1 MARVNKTTGI
11 FLILGVIILITSVT
25 AAWYVESQQLPSLPR
40 KETPED
46 KLDVSA
52 GGTVDVRS
60 RLSHP
65 SPVVPGVVTTVE
77 VKEGQ
82 RVTKGQVLVRQDDS
96 LPRMELGKAKSALAL
111 AKFDINAAKNAI
123 SEHKLKITLQEGRI
137 RAAVDELN
145 KAKEAYEQAKKAQDL
160 SADGRQKANAA
171 ELTVNQASEKLKGE
185 QSTLETLKDNPQ
197 DYLLETANTRVKYL
211 EKQVMEAEDALE
223 NYIVRARAN
232 GRIFRLNVS
241 VGDHFASPVPNMEPR
256 ITFCP
261 DEELIV
267 RAEINQEYGS
277 EVREGQIAIIS
288 LHGSISTKSW
298 TGKVESLGPWVHR
311 PRSPVF
317 EPEVIN
323 DARFRECVIRFDQQP
338 SEQDLVVGT
347 RLRIQIKMSAA
358 E

>member
-25 AAWYVESQQLPSLPR
+25 AAWYVESQQLPSLPH

-65 SPVVPGVVTTVE
+65 SPVVPGVVTAVE

-96 LPRMELGKAKSALAL
+96 LPRMELAKLKSMADL
-111 AKFDINAAKNAI
+111 AKFKIDSADSAI
-123 SEHKLKITLQEGRI
+123 SEHQQKTSLQERI
-137 RAAVDELN
+137 VNAAIDEWK
-145 KAKEAYEQAKKAQDL
+145 KAKELFDLAKKAETL
-160 SADGRQKANAA
+160 SSDGPAKAKTA
-171 ELTVNQASEKLKGE
+171 ELTVNQAEEKMKGE
-185 QSTLETLKDNPQ
+185 QSTLKKLQTNVPT
-197 DYLLETANTRVKYL
+197 YLLKAANTEVKGL
-211 EKQVMEAEDALE
+211 EEQVKNAEKALE
-223 NYIVRARAN
+223 NYILPAPAN
-232 GRIFRLNVS
+232 GRVFRLNVS
-241 VGDHFASPVPNMEPR
+241 VGDQFAMPVPNMEPR

-298 TGKVESLGPWVHR
+298 TGKVESLGPWVHK
-311 PRSPVF
+311 PRSPVY

-338 SEQDLVVGT
+338 SGQDLVVGT
-347 RLRIQIKMSAA
+347 RLRVQIKMSAA

>member
-11 FLILGVIILITSVT
+11 FLILGVVILITSVT

-60 RLSHP
+60 RLSNP
-65 SPVVPGVVTTVE
+65 SPGVPGLVTAVE
-77 VKEGQ
+77 VEEGQ
-82 RVTKGQVLVRQDDS
+82 RVHKGQVLIKLDDS
-96 LPRMELGKAKSALAL
+96 MARIKLGKARHALAL
-111 AKFDINAAKNAI
+111 AKLEIKTAQNAI
-123 SEHKLKITLQEGRI
+123 NERKLKITLQEGII
-137 RAAVDELN
+137 RAAVDELK
-145 KAKEAYEQAKKAQDL
+145 KANAAYDQAKKAQDL
-160 SADGRQKANAA
+160 SADGQLKANAA
-171 ELTVNQASEKLKGE
+171 ELTARQAAEKLKGE
-185 QSTLETLKDNPQ
+185 KSILEALQENPQ
-197 DYLLETANTRVKYL
+197 DYLLDAASEKVEALEEQVKES
-211 EKQVMEAEDALE
+211 EKALE
-223 NYIVRARAN
+223 NYIVLAPAN
-232 GRIFRLNVS
+232 GRVFRLNVS
-241 VGDHFASPVPNMEPR
+241 VRDHFASPVPNMEPR

-288 LHGSISTKSW
+288 LHGSIGTKSW

-311 PRSPVF
+311 PRSPVY
-317 EPEVIN
+317 EPDVIN
-323 DARFRECVIRFDQQP
+323 DARFRECVIRFDQRP

-347 RLRIQIKMSAA
+347 RLRVQIKMGAA

>member
-11 FLILGVIILITSVT
+11 FLILGVVILITSVT

-65 SPVVPGVVTTVE
+65 SPVVPGVVTAVE
-77 VKEGQ
+77 VIEGQ
-82 RVTKGQVLVRQDDS
+82 RVTKGQVLVTLDDS
-96 LPRMELGKAKSALAL
+96 VPSGELKMAKDSVELAKRDVAKAQLAVNEHKANVVKQEGIVSAAKITWNQAQENHERAKKLNGISSNAEPVEIARLEELKAHNLFEDQQKLLAILKNSDPYALVALAEEGVRVAESKAKLAERLLDKYILL
-111 AKFDINAAKNAI
+111 AP
-123 SEHKLKITLQEGRI
+123 T
-137 RAAVDELN
+137 
-145 KAKEAYEQAKKAQDL
+145 
-160 SADGRQKANAA
+160 
-171 ELTVNQASEKLKGE
+171 
-185 QSTLETLKDNPQ
+185 
-197 DYLLETANTRVKYL
+197 
-211 EKQVMEAEDALE
+211 
-223 NYIVRARAN
+223 N
-232 GRIFRLNVS
+232 GRVFRLNVS
-241 VGDHFASPVPNMEPR
+241 VGDQFAMPVPNMEPR

-317 EPEVIN
+317 EPDVIN
-323 DARFRECVIRFDQQP
+323 DARFRECVIRFDEQP

-347 RLRIQIKMSAA
+347 RLRVQIKMGLT